1 MEILSTVD
9 RVLSAPPLPPAILNR
24 CKVFVFLTHSP
35 PPPPSSSKRVK
46 LDPTDSKLGKD
57 KDKERVVSVVVAQ
70 GIKWAMKVLKEG
82 KMETEN
88 CKTIESGGFGSV
100 TCE

>member
-1 MEILSTVD
+1 M
-9 RVLSAPPLPPAILNR
+9 
-24 CKVFVFLTHSP
+24 
-35 PPPPSSSKRVK
+35 K
-46 LDPTDSKLGKD
+46 LDLTDNKLGKN

-82 KMETEN
+82 EMETEKS
-88 CKTIESGGFGSV
+88 KTIETGGFGSV